1 MWKEESIEKERRA
14 RGRSMMNNKLTEV
27 SWQRSG
33 LEVDQLFI
41 SCDEKLIMKGLKMD
55 IWNWSGEGF
64 IAVDDIVRSDNS
76 EKEME

>member
-1 MWKEESIEKERRA
+1 
-14 RGRSMMNNKLTEV
+14 MNNKLTEV

-55 IWNWSGEGF
+55 IWN
-64 IAVDDIVRSDNS
+64 
-76 EKEME
+76 